1 MTGGNLDDRLHRSAE
16 ARDAGATSADR
27 PALTWRERLRVVRD
41 ATRALVYLH
50 TPTATKGVV
59 LHRDVK
65 GANILLDGLLNAK
78 LADVELATESHELS
92 SGRTHVSSSSMI
104 GTAGYVDPLYAN
116 SGQYSQHTD
125 GYAMGVTLLTCLVG
139 RPALEAMDRAE
150 SALEDPALLTRQPPG
165 QSCLDTTAEW
175 PQATSVALTKL
186 VVGLSWRRSAR
197 SRMPLSEALAT
208 LEELAD
214 ASNTRPGIAAAV
226 GAGCEEGRECVV
238 CMAELRAARYQC
250 GHCVCC
256 VGPAFKLRQRSLR
269 TADAVCALLSQ
280 EACTLQLERCPSCR
294 VGPIH
299 VVSRGAALAFE
310 DSFVVSSGSSPRHRS

>member
-1 MTGGNLDDRLHRSAE
+1 MH
-16 ARDAGATSADR
+16 
-27 PALTWRERLRVVRD
+27 
-41 ATRALVYLH
+41 LH
-50 TPTATKGVV
+50 TPTPTKGVV

-92 SGRTHVSSSSMI
+92 SGRTHVSSASMI

-116 SGQYSQHTD
+116 TGQYSQHTD

-150 SALEDPALLTRQPPG
+150 SMLEEPTLLARQPPG
-165 QSCLDTTAEW
+165 QSCLDATAGW
-175 PQATSVALTKL
+175 PQATSVALAQL

-214 ASNTRPGIAAAV
+214 SSNTRPGIAAAAG
-226 GAGCEEGRECVV
+226 GASEEGRECVV

-256 VGPAFKLRQRSLR
+256 
-269 TADAVCALLSQ
+269 

-294 VGPIH
+294 VGPIR
-299 VVSRGAALAFE
+299 VVARGASLAFE
-310 DSFVVSSGSSPRHRS
+310 DSFVEAERPR

>member
-1 MTGGNLDDRLHRSAE
+1 
-16 ARDAGATSADR
+16 
-27 PALTWRERLRVVRD
+27 
-41 ATRALVYLH
+41 
-50 TPTATKGVV
+50 
-59 LHRDVK
+59 
-65 GANILLDGLLNAK
+65 
-78 LADVELATESHELS
+78 
-92 SGRTHVSSSSMI
+92 MI

-150 SALEDPALLTRQPPG
+150 SILEDPTLLTRQAPG
-165 QSCLDTTAEW
+165 QSCLDATAEW

-226 GAGCEEGRECVV
+226 GGACEEGRECVV

-256 VGPAFKLRQRSLR
+256 
-269 TADAVCALLSQ
+269 

-294 VGPIH
+294 VGPIR
-299 VVSRGAALAFE
+299 VVARGAALAFE
-310 DSFVVSSGSSPRHRS
+310 ASFRVPSSS